1 MSQVMIDALHDPA
14 CYDHPVNIIE
24 VFETHISWI
33 VLTGDFA
40 YKIKKP
46 LDYGSFLDFSTRE
59 KRQRFCEQEV
69 RLNRRLS
76 PNLYL
81 GVVALSGNAQQ
92 PRVNDDS
99 APFEYAVKM
108 RQFSNRHLFSHLQ
121 ASGELSLELLDNLV
135 DQLVVF
141 HEDVERLHAERLSAE
156 SDHGSRNALRA
167 ILEREFELIEA
178 RLESG
183 ADQRRLEHLRTWLT
197 EAFERLAGEFD
208 RRHREGYV
216 RETHG
221 DVHLG
226 NVVQHEGQAL
236 LFDGIEFND
245 ELRWNDVGSDL
256 ASLLMDLEACGEQAF
271 ANHALNRYLELS
283 GDHTL
288 VRLLPFYKLYRA
300 LVLAKVAMLR
310 YHQPELH
317 PVDRQAI
324 MADYRRYIALA
335 EQYAEFNFP
344 YLVIGVGVSGSG
356 KSRFTG
362 EMVQRLGGVRLRSD
376 VERKR
381 LFGFDPQAKTGQAAV
396 DIYTAEATEQTYR
409 RLAQLAG
416 IVLEAGFPVCIDA
429 TCLRREQRD
438 LLRHQ
443 AEARGLPVLMVS
455 FEADDETLRARIIKR
470 AQRGGDPSEVGL
482 TVLERQ
488 QRDFEAFDDDERLHL
503 VHLDTTADNANLTL
517 VGLIQERLRLQ

>member
-1 MSQVMIDALHDPA
+1 MSQVMIDALRDPV
-14 CYDHPVNIIE
+14 CYDHPVTAIE

-46 LDYGSFLDFSTRE
+46 LDYGSFLDFSTCE
-59 KRQRFCEQEV
+59 KRLRLCEQEV

-81 GVVALSGNAQQ
+81 GVVALSGDEKR
-92 PRVNDDS
+92 PRVNDAS

-135 DQLVVF
+135 DQLVAF
-141 HEDVERLHAERLSAE
+141 HEGAECLSSE

-167 ILEREFELIEA
+167 ILTREFELIAA
-178 RLESG
+178 RLPSG
-183 ADQRRLEHLRTWLT
+183 ADQRRLEHLSTWVT

-208 RRHREGYV
+208 RRHREGFV

-226 NVVQHEGQAL
+226 NAVQHEGQVL

-256 ASLLMDLEACGEQAF
+256 AFLLMDLEARGEQTF

-283 GDHTL
+283 GDYTL

-300 LVLAKVAMLR
+300 LVRAKVAMLR

-317 PVDRQAI
+317 SVDRQAI

-362 EMVQRLGGVRLRSD
+362 EMVQRLGGIRLRSD

-381 LFGFDPQAKTGQAAV
+381 LYGFNPQAETGQAEV
-396 DIYTAEATEQTYR
+396 DIYNRQATEQTYR
-409 RLAQLAG
+409 RLAQLSG
-416 IVLEAGFPVCIDA
+416 VLLEAGFPVCIDA
-429 TCLRREQRD
+429 TCLKRKQRD
-438 LLRHQ
+438 LLRQQ

-455 FEADDETLRARIIKR
+455 FEADDQTLRARIVKR
-470 AQRGGDPSEVGL
+470 AKRGGDPSEAGL
-482 TVLERQ
+482 AVLERQ
-488 QRDFEAFDDDERLHL
+488 QRDFEAFEEDERLHL
-503 VHLDTTADNANLTL
+503 LHLDTTAENANLTL
-517 VGLIQERLRLQ
+517 VGLIQERLRLL